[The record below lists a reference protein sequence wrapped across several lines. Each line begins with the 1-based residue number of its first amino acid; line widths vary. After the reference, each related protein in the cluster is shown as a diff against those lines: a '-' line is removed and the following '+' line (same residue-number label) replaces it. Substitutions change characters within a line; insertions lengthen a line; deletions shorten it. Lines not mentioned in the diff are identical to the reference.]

1 MKNEYTDNLKLSLT
15 VGGASRNQVT
25 TAEEFYMSRR
35 ACWMFDTL
43 PASQAYDDPNYTTYY
58 IRVKVFAKQY
68 DKQCAFT
75 VTSGDYT
82 LNVRSYQNDTY
93 NVPGVVDTVLSY
105 SMVDLMNLY
114 YQINQKG
121 LGEKWT
127 ELAEAMAAY
136 AVKLRAVE

>member
-1 MKNEYTDNLKLSLT
+1 MTVNAHCLSYCL
-15 VGGASRNQVT
+15 AN
-25 TAEEFYMSRR
+25 
-35 ACWMFDTL
+35 
-43 PASQAYDDPNYTTYY
+43 TYY

-75 VTSGDYT
+75 VTSDDYT
-82 LNVRSYQNDTY
+82 LNVRSYQNETD

-114 YQINQKG
+114 YKINQNSHG
-121 LGEKWT
+121 SRWT
-127 ELAEAMAAY
+127 ELAEAMEAY